1 MKYEYILKRSK
12 RKTLSLE
19 VSREMQIIVRAP
31 KLCPKIVIDNFV
43 ARHESW
49 IEKSLDKQRNRQS
62 AKSLSPQQTADLK
75 MQAKEQIPAKVKYYS
90 NLMMLYPTAVKITSA
105 EKRFGSCSGKN
116 SLCFSYRLMQYPQ
129 DAIDYV
135 IVHELAHI
143 KHKNHSKN
151 FYELIEQYMPD
162 YKERNAIL
170 KNM

>member
-90 NLMMLYPTAVKITSA
+90 NLMML
-105 EKRFGSCSGKN
+105 
-116 SLCFSYRLMQYPQ
+116 
-129 DAIDYV
+129 
-135 IVHELAHI
+135 
-143 KHKNHSKN
+143 
-151 FYELIEQYMPD
+151 
-162 YKERNAIL
+162 
-170 KNM
+170 